1 MNLTY
6 GHSHDDI
13 ALHVNPRLPQNYI
26 VRNSQING
34 RWGKEE
40 VTSAM
45 PFTLKRGHPFS
56 VQILVTETNYLIS
69 VNGLHFAL
77 FYHRVPYQRVTC
89 LQVNGDV
96 SDVQVQQL
104 PVHEYP
110 DRTALSHSIDI
121 PVVETVDKS
130 AVGVGSHLVSD
141 SRPRLPSVVMDNKE
155 NHSRLC
161 RICRSMGN
169 YYNHSCKEVVCTFL
183 AA

>member
-1 MNLTY
+1 MWHFDRFAVNLTY
-6 GHSHDDI
+6 GHLHNDI

-26 VRNSQING
+26 VRNAKVNG

-77 FYHRVPYQRVTC
+77 FVHRVPYQRVTC
-89 LQVNGDV
+89 LQVTGDV

-110 DRTALSHSIDI
+110 DRTAQLHTSII
-121 PVVETVDKS
+121 PVAGIVDKS
-130 AVGVGSHLVSD
+130 NLGDGSNLVKTISK
-141 SRPRLPSVVMDNKE
+141 S
-155 NHSRLC
+155 
-161 RICRSMGN
+161 
-169 YYNHSCKEVVCTFL
+169 TFHYF
-183 AA
+183 AIDK

>member
-6 GHSHDDI
+6 GHSHNDI

-26 VRNSQING
+26 VRNSRING

-56 VQILVTETNYLIS
+56 VQILVTESNYLIS

-77 FYHRVPYQRVTC
+77 FVHRVPYQRVTC
-89 LQVNGDV
+89 LQVSGDV

-110 DRTALSHSIDI
+110 DRTVQSNTSII
-121 PVVETVDKS
+121 PVVERIDK
-130 AVGVGSHLVSD
+130 AAIGDGFHLVS
-141 SRPRLPSVVMDNKE
+141 SIASFSSYP
-155 NHSRLC
+155 
-161 RICRSMGN
+161 
-169 YYNHSCKEVVCTFL
+169 
-183 AA
+183 

>member
-6 GHSHDDI
+6 GHTHNDI

-26 VRNSQING
+26 VRNSRING

-45 PFTLKRGHPFS
+45 PFKLKRGHPFS

-69 VNGLHFAL
+69 VNEMHFAL
-77 FYHRVPYQRVTC
+77 FAHRVPYQRVTC

-110 DRTALSHSIDI
+110 DRTAQSHLSNI
-121 PVVETVDKS
+121 PVVDVVDR
-130 AVGVGSHLVSD
+130 AAIGDGFHLV
-141 SRPRLPSVVMDNKE
+141 
-155 NHSRLC
+155 
-161 RICRSMGN
+161 
-169 YYNHSCKEVVCTFL
+169 
-183 AA
+183 